1 MSSRQ
6 PGTTTNDDPSIRQ
19 ESGGNAIDASLEER
33 ILACLRDA
41 AYHPLKPKAL
51 ARRLDISAADYAEFR
66 DVLKLMAR
74 RGQAEFGLGRVVKLP
89 STRNEIVGTYKSIR
103 KGGGFV
109 TPKVGQF
116 RGQRED
122 IYISPGATL
131 DAATGDIVL
140 VALKRRD
147 QAPDRKSSSSS
158 RKSDYKSAR
167 SPEGRIV
174 EIIERSS
181 REFVGTYFTKDAE
194 AFVHVDGTIFHEPI
208 YVGDPG
214 AKGAVDGDKVVFE
227 MLRFPSPQMLGEGV
241 IREILGPRGDP
252 DADLKAILRQ
262 FRIPENF
269 SEQALAEARE
279 QAKLFEEAA
288 PDPHRSD
295 LTNHL
300 IITIDPVDAR
310 DFDDAIDV
318 ERDENGH
325 WKLGVH
331 IADVSTFVQ
340 PGTSLDGEARAR
352 GTSVYLPGKVIPM
365 LPELLS
371 NGLASLQ
378 ENRPRYTKSVFVD
391 FDPEGRIT
399 HVSFANTVIKVARR
413 FSYEQVQEFFDAPA
427 GRTRYVNGQIAE
439 MLEKARQLARILR
452 ERRRARGYLELSM
465 PEARVDVGPDGHVTG
480 ATYSKHDESHQLIE
494 EFMLTANEAVA
505 QELKDRDLAFL
516 RRVHENPDP
525 IKLHAF
531 AEFVRSLGLQ
541 VEDET
546 SRFELQR
553 IVREIQGKPEEISV
567 NYALLRSMKEAV
579 YSPEEEGHY
588 ALASPTYCHFTSP
601 IRRYP
606 DLTIHRMLDGLIR
619 HGKAGYDFSELV
631 VLGEHCSFAERRA
644 QKAERELVK
653 VKVLEFLKDKVGQIL
668 EMVITGVEEFGMFAQ
683 AKIVPA
689 EGLIHI
695 RTMSDD
701 YYVHDSIAHTLT
713 GQRQG
718 REYRLGMTVRCVI
731 AKVDLDQRQLD
742 LRLESPQ
749 GQPVSRPKRRGSPP
763 PPRRSA
769 KKKGRSSPP
778 RRPGKKKSRRR

>member
-1 MSSRQ
+1 MVQ
-6 PGTTTNDDPSIRQ
+6 
-19 ESGGNAIDASLEER
+19 
-33 ILACLRDA
+33 
-41 AYHPLKPKAL
+41 
-51 ARRLDISAADYAEFR
+51 
-66 DVLKLMAR
+66 
-74 RGQAEFGLGRVVKLP
+74 RGQAEFGIGRVVKLP
-89 STRNEIVGTYKSIR
+89 TTRREIVGTYKSIR

-109 TPKVGQF
+109 TPKTSQGP
-116 RGQRED
+116 RRED
-122 IYISPGATL
+122 IYIGPGATL
-131 DAATGDIVL
+131 DAATGDVVL
-140 VALKRRD
+140 VTLQRRG
-147 QAPDRKSSSSS
+147 REKGKS
-158 RKSDYKSAR
+158 
-167 SPEGRIV
+167 PQGRIV

-181 REFVGTYFTKDAE
+181 RDFVGTYFIRDTE

-214 AKGAVDGDKVVFE
+214 VKGAQPGDKVVFE
-227 MLRFPSPQMLGEGV
+227 MLRFPSPQMFGEGV

-252 DADLKAILRQ
+252 DADMLAIIRQ
-262 FRIPENF
+262 FRIPDHF
-269 SEQALAEARE
+269 SENALAEARE
-279 QAKLFEEAA
+279 QAKRFEEAD
-288 PDPHRSD
+288 PDPDRKDLSD
-295 LTNHL
+295 QL

-310 DFDDAIDV
+310 DFDDAINV
-318 ERDENGH
+318 EQDPNGH
-325 WKLGVH
+325 WRLGVH

-340 PGTSLDGEARAR
+340 PGTSLDGEARSRA
-352 GTSVYLPGKVIPM
+352 TSVYLPGRVIPM

-399 HVSFANTVIKVARR
+399 HVDFANTMIRVAKR
-413 FSYEQVQEFFDAPA
+413 FTYEQVQEFFESKSGKTKAVPA
-427 GRTRYVNGQIAE
+427 NIAT
-439 MLEKARQLARILR
+439 MLTSARKLAQILR
-452 ERRRARGYLELSM
+452 ERRRARGFLELSM
-465 PEARVDVGPDGHVTG
+465 PEAHVDIGPDGHVTG
-480 ATYSKHDESHQLIE
+480 ATYSKHDESHALIE

-505 QELKDRDLAFL
+505 QELHDRDLAFL

-531 AEFVRSLGLQ
+531 AEFARSLGIDVQ
-541 VEDET
+541 DEQ

-553 IVREIQGKPEEISV
+553 ITREVKGKPEEISV

-579 YSPEEEGHY
+579 YSPEVEGHY
-588 ALASPTYCHFTSP
+588 ALASPHYCHFTSP

-619 HGKAGYDFSELV
+619 QGKAGYDFSELV

-653 VKVLEFLKDKVGQIL
+653 VKVLEFLKDKAGETL
-668 EMVITGVEEFGMFAQ
+668 DMVITGVEEFGMFAQ
-683 AKIVPA
+683 AKTLPA

-695 RTMSDD
+695 RTMNDD
-701 YYVHDSIAHTLT
+701 YYMHDAVAHTLT
-713 GQRQG
+713 GRRNG

-749 GQPVSRPKRRGSPP
+749 GEPASPKKARFTGPPARRNV
-763 PPRRSA
+763 
-769 KKKGRSSPP
+769 
-778 RRPGKKKSRRR
+778 KKKSRPGPPRGKGKKKRRGR

>member
-1 MSSRQ
+1 M
-6 PGTTTNDDPSIRQ
+6 T
-19 ESGGNAIDASLEER
+19 IDATLEER
-33 ILACLRDA
+33 ILACLRDPS
-41 AYHPLKPKAL
+41 YHPLKPKAL
-51 ARRLDISAADYAEFR
+51 ARRLHIAADGYAEFR
-66 DVLKLMAR
+66 DVLKLMVQ
-74 RGQAEFGLGRVVKLP
+74 RGQVEFGIGRVVRLP
-89 STRNEIVGTYKSIR
+89 SSRREIVGTFKSIR

-109 TPKVGQF
+109 TPKTAPG
-116 RGQRED
+116 GKRED
-122 IYISPGATL
+122 IYIGPGATL
-131 DAATGDIVL
+131 DAATGDVVL
-140 VALKRRD
+140 VSKLQR
-147 QAPDRKSSSSS
+147 S
-158 RKSDYKSAR
+158 RGTAR
-167 SPEGRIV
+167 GPQGRILEV
-174 EIIERSS
+174 IERSS
-181 REFVGTYFTKDAE
+181 REFVGTYFIKEGE

-208 YVGDPG
+208 FVGDPG
-214 AKGAVDGDKVVFE
+214 AKGAQAGDKVVFE
-227 MLRFPSPQMLGEGV
+227 MLRFPSPQMFGEGV

-262 FRIPENF
+262 FRIPDQF

-279 QAKLFEEAA
+279 QARLFEESP
-288 PDPHRSD
+288 PDPNRQDLSD
-295 LTNHL
+295 RL

-310 DFDDAIDV
+310 DFDDAIHV

-325 WKLGVH
+325 WQLGVH

-352 GTSVYLPGKVIPM
+352 ATSVYLPGRVIPM

-399 HVSFANTVIKVARR
+399 HVAFGNTQIRVRQR
-413 FSYEQVQEFFDAPA
+413 LTYEQVQDLFDSK
-427 GRTRYVNGQIAE
+427 TGQTKVITGPVAE
-439 MLEKARQLARILR
+439 MLGRARELARLLR
-452 ERRRARGYLELSM
+452 ERRRARGFLELTM
-465 PEARVDVGPDGHVTG
+465 PEAHVDIGPDGQVTG
-480 ATYSKHDESHQLIE
+480 ATYSKHDESHELIE

-505 QELKDRDLAFL
+505 QELQDREIAFL

-531 AEFVRSLGLQ
+531 AEFARSLGLE
-541 VEDET
+541 VTDEN

-553 IVREIQGKPEEISV
+553 ITREVAGKPEQISV

-579 YSPEEEGHY
+579 YSPEPEGHY

-606 DLTIHRMLDGLIR
+606 DLTVHRLIDGLIR
-619 HGKAGYDFSELV
+619 YGKAGYDFSELV

-653 VKVLEFLKDKVGQIL
+653 VKVLEFLKDKVGQTL
-668 EMVITGVEEFGMFAQ
+668 DMLITGVEEFGMFAQ
-683 AKIVPA
+683 AKSIPA

-701 YYVHDSIAHTLT
+701 YYMHDAVTHTLT
-713 GQRQG
+713 GRRNG
-718 REYRLGMTVRCVI
+718 REYRLGMSVRCVI

-749 GQPVSRPKRRGSPP
+749 AEAPLPKKKVFASRPGNPRASKKGRPSPPKSRGKKKRRG
-763 PPRRSA
+763 R
-769 KKKGRSSPP
+769 
-778 RRPGKKKSRRR
+778 